1 MQCELTRR
9 RVYLLRRAVEN
20 ENYAVVARFAD
31 LLDIRNAAGIT
42 PFLLVIR
49 SGSFAMARHA
59 LTLGA
64 DPNTTL
70 PDGETAL
77 HIAARY
83 REPRFTA
90 LLVAFGA
97 DQFAANAGGALPLH
111 AAAHGDRA
119 AVVALYVTNGMP
131 ADVPDR
137 RGRTALMAAITNN
150 ALRAAVVLLE
160 NGADGGARDGDGNG
174 LDVYE
179 ARCRHPL
186 VRTN

>member
-9 RVYLLRRAVEN
+9 RVYLLRRAVKN

-49 SGSFAMARHA
+49 SGSLAMARHM
-59 LTLGA
+59 LKLGA
-64 DPNTTL
+64 DPNTAL

-77 HIAARY
+77 HVAARH
-83 REPRFTA
+83 RKPQFTA

-97 DQFAANAGGALPLH
+97 DPFAANAGGALPLH
-111 AAAHGDRA
+111 VAAYGDRA
-119 AVVALYVTNGMP
+119 AVVALYVTHGMP
-131 ADVPDR
+131 ADTLDR

-160 NGADGGARDGDGNG
+160 NGADGGARDGDGFG

-179 ARCRHPL
+179 TRCRYPL
-186 VRTN
+186 VRIN